1 MEKALPPLV
10 SIVKLVQ
17 RAEVHPGGALPPNSH
32 RSYPIPCAGT
42 EGLRVGFLYAPATVV
57 EPQAGLQI
65 YPPTYVAFFH
75 AETGMF
81 EELKS
86 VTPAEF
92 GLNVPLDQP
101 LGTHLTPA
109 HRLSAE
115 FLTKQVRLYQDYDLL
130 MAPFAASLSVVSEE
144 VKRSAID
151 FKSLFPQVAELPLR
165 PYYQALGEHFF
176 SWISRITV

>member
-10 SIVKLVQ
+10 SITKLVQ
-17 RAEVHPGGALPPNSH
+17 RAELHPGGALPPNSH
-32 RSYPIPCAGT
+32 RSYPIPSAGA
-42 EGLRVGFLYAPATVV
+42 EGLRVAFLYSPAAIV

-65 YPPTYVAFFH
+65 YPPTYVAFFQ

-92 GLNVPLDQP
+92 GLNVALDQP
-101 LGTHLTPA
+101 LGSYLTPA

-115 FLTKQVRLYQDYDLL
+115 FLTKQVRLFQDYDLL
-130 MAPFAASLSVVSEE
+130 MGAFAASLSVVSEE
-144 VKRSAID
+144 VKNGAIE
-151 FKSLFPQVAELPLR
+151 FKSLFPQVAEAPLR
-165 PYYQALGEHFF
+165 PCYQSLGQHFF